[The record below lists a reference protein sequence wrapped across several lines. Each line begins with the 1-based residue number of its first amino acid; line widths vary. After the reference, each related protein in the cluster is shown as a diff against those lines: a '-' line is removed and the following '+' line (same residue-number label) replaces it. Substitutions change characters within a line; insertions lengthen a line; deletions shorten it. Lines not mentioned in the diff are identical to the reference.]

1 MSKEKNIGEEVGV
14 STQKYKSPAVLSGD
28 ASMVLLTWITF
39 FLLLAVLQKYAWK
52 PILKM
57 LDQRE
62 DDLRKAIEQADE
74 IKEELNRISKK
85 EATVL
90 REAEQKSQQIIEE
103 SRKAAKEAAVI
114 ISNKAKQD
122 SQILLENAR
131 REISNE
137 VAKAQSNLRE
147 ESAQFA
153 IDLAG
158 KIIEENLDTEKN
170 KKLVNRL
177 IKEI

>member
-1 MSKEKNIGEEVGV
+1 MIEEMPV
-14 STQKYKSPAVLSGD
+14 SSQEHESPSVLSAD
-28 ASMVLLTWITF
+28 ATMVLLTWVTF

-62 DDLRKAIEQADE
+62 SDIRDSVKQADE
-74 IKEELNRISKK
+74 IKEEFARIKDRQKK
-85 EATVL
+85 IIT
-90 REAEQKSQQIIEE
+90 EAETKSQQIIEE
-103 SRKAAKEAAVI
+103 SRKAAKEAAVAVTR
-114 ISNKAKQD
+114 KAKED

-131 REISNE
+131 REINNE
-137 VAKAQSNLRE
+137 VDKAQASLRE
-147 ESAQFA
+147 ESALFA

-158 KIIEENLDTEKN
+158 KLIKENLDTDKN

-177 IKEI
+177 IKDL